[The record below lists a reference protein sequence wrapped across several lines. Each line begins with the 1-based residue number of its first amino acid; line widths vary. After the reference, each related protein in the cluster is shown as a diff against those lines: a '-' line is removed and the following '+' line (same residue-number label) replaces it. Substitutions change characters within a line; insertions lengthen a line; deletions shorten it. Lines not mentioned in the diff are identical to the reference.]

1 MRMFEE
7 LKLKKYIWICAFL
20 LKFKC
25 NYGFIAIQRFSV
37 SLFGICDQHVT
48 FFEDLE
54 ISNEVPRSSL
64 NTALSRILKLKLD
77 LYFNGQTVIWE

>member
-7 LKLKKYIWICAFL
+7 LKLKKYIWICVFL

-37 SLFGICDQHVT
+37 SLLGICDQHVT

-54 ISNEVPRSSL
+54 ISN
-64 NTALSRILKLKLD
+64 
-77 LYFNGQTVIWE
+77 

>member
-1 MRMFEE
+1 MGMFEE

-20 LKFKC
+20 LKC
-25 NYGFIAIQRFSV
+25 NYGFITIQGFSV
-37 SLFGICDQHVT
+37 SLFRIRGQHVT

-64 NTALSRILKLKLD
+64 KTALSRILTLKLD